1 LVGVGFPV
9 AQACPCRAA
18 PSGSRW
24 SATPAD
30 LDGDPDADPPT
41 PPSLDVWRSVRA
53 SGDTK
58 TKKSRRTL
66 GLAKIAVAAL
76 RRRQVKQAQ
85 QRERS
90 GARWKHTGLVFSTSL
105 GTPLAAGNVRR
116 TFRRTVAAAGL
127 NPDEWTPRELRH
139 SFVSILSDSGVPLEE
154 IADLVGHAGTTV
166 TEKVYRHQLR
176 PVLLKGAVAMDRTF
190 PSPRSEPARNLK
202 SRS

>member
-41 PPSLDVWRSVRA
+41 PPSLDVWRSVRV

-85 QRERS
+85 QRESGRVPGGRTPGWCSGDKRS
-90 GARWKHTGLVFSTSL
+90 HVHRWDMAS
-105 GTPLAAGNVRR
+105 
-116 TFRRTVAAAGL
+116 
-127 NPDEWTPRELRH
+127 
-139 SFVSILSDSGVPLEE
+139 
-154 IADLVGHAGTTV
+154 DLVGDTGIEPV
-166 TEKVYRHQLR
+166 TSS
-176 PVLLKGAVAMDRTF
+176 A
-190 PSPRSEPARNLK
+190 
-202 SRS
+202 